1 MLNFRNV
8 LYPMDLDAEA
18 VSSVVTALEFAR
30 LFQSK
35 LHILYVNDIEAG
47 YRHPAD
53 HEDAVALRVRKEVP
67 EHFLEGVEM
76 VYATAKGDPAEEIL
90 KYAREH
96 KIDLIIVGHKHRG
109 KLYSLMFD
117 LVDVQVID
125 RAFLPVLVIPEKEN
139 AGGK

>member
-1 MLNFRNV
+1 MLHFRNV
-8 LYPMDLDAEA
+8 LYPLDLDAET
-18 VSSVVTALEFAR
+18 VSSLVTALEFVH

-67 EHFLEGVEM
+67 ERFLEGVEM
-76 VYATAKGDPAEEIL
+76 VYATSKGDPAEEIL

-96 KIDLIIVGHKHRG
+96 EIDLIIVGHKHRG
-109 KLYSLMFD
+109 KLYAYMFD
-117 LVDVQVID
+117 SVDVNVID
-125 RAFLPVLVIPEKEN
+125 RAFLPILVIPEKETFL
-139 AGGK
+139 K